1 MARLKQLPSDLKISV
16 HGPVPPNRFWGYYT
30 GPEIGELAHGD
41 PNATVVLNVGAVEQ
55 HGPHLPTI
63 TDTLNGMEALGAA
76 LSRLPEDAIVL
87 ALPPTNLGKSEE
99 HRDFPGTLSFR
110 GETLRMVL
118 LDIATSVARSG
129 FSKLVVYGTHGGN
142 VGAIDDFFRDLRIET
157 RMRIFKIHS
166 GSIGNVPGLV
176 SPQES
181 AIAMHAGDSE
191 TSWVRHLAPELVHM
205 ERAEGFI
212 FDTNPLIGYSFKGQE
227 VIEAWVTPDL
237 APTGAIGNPH
247 TSSPEKG
254 KLMFDATVARL
265 AELLEAIYRL
275 PPRQVYPAPSGQPVV
290 AMPV

>member
-1 MARLKQLPSDLKISV
+1 MAKLKQLSSDLKISV
-16 HGPVPPNRFWGYYT
+16 HGPLPPHRFWGYYT
-30 GPEIGELAHGD
+30 GPEIGELAQSD
-41 PNATVVLNVGAVEQ
+41 PNATAVLNIGAVEQ
-55 HGPHLPTI
+55 HGPHLPTV

-76 LSRLPEDAIVL
+76 LWRLPDDVTLL
-87 ALPPTNLGKSEE
+87 ALPPTNVGKSEE
-99 HRDFPGTLSFR
+99 HRDFPGTLSYR
-110 GETLRMVL
+110 GETLRMVM

-129 FSKLVVYGTHGGN
+129 FSKLVLYNTHGGN

-166 GSIGNVPGLV
+166 VSIGHLGTLV
-176 SPQES
+176 SPEES

-205 ERAEGFI
+205 ERAEGYV
-212 FDTNPLIGYSFKGQE
+212 FDRNPQIGYSFKGQD

-254 KLMFDATVARL
+254 KQMFDATVERL

-275 PPRQVYPAPSGQPVV
+275 PAREVRVAPMAEPAI
-290 AMPV
+290 AR